1 MRSEVQIAGC
11 MCGGCVPKRC
21 VPLCRELFSGL
32 RSSSPLPVSFQNV
45 SRPITSSH
53 SSHSLLTHDTR
64 LGRSIQHLL
73 TLPHG
78 LDYGQAEPCEV
89 LQVSVS

>member
-1 MRSEVQIAGC
+1 MKDACAERYVHSVGNC
-11 MCGGCVPKRC
+11 SV
-21 VPLCRELFSGL
+21 LFGL
-32 RSSSPLPVSFQNV
+32 RSSSPVPVSFQTV
-45 SRPITSSH
+45 SRPIKLSH

-78 LDYGQAEPCEV
+78 LDCGQAEPGEV
-89 LQVSVS
+89 LQVSLS